1 MTVLP
6 KAVYRFSAVP
16 IKLSVAF
23 YTDLEQMQY
32 LYGDKKSQS
41 NLEKEDWIRRNQ
53 PSRYQTILQA
63 TVINIIC
70 NQHKNRTIDQWNKR
84 ESPDINT
91 YTCGHLIFEKTEKV
105 HDGEKTVSSTSGAG
119 KTGQLHV
126 KYEIRTLSSIIH
138 KNKLKV
144 D

>member
-1 MTVLP
+1 MPCSWIEKISTFKMTVLP

-63 TVINIIC
+63 TVIKIVC
-70 NQHKNRTIDQWNKR
+70 N
-84 ESPDINT
+84 
-91 YTCGHLIFEKTEKV
+91 
-105 HDGEKTVSSTSGAG
+105 
-119 KTGQLHV
+119 
-126 KYEIRTLSSIIH
+126 
-138 KNKLKV
+138 
-144 D
+144 